1 MKKIIMALA
10 VFVFGNWLYGQG
22 RAVIPLDGEW
32 RLTYGPYGRNA
43 PANPDELKSRG
54 WPAIPAAVPGNVEL
68 DLLASGKISD
78 PETGNHIYALRQ
90 YEAYQWWYSRS
101 FATPRRAA
109 AERVEIVFE
118 GLDCFG
124 TIWINNSLVGKT
136 DNMLIPQRFDITD
149 QLAPAGENTVHV
161 RIDPAVAEAQK
172 HINGSIGSRKFFRVE
187 QEHTRKAPHMYGWD
201 IMPRLV
207 SAGLWREVRLEIS
220 QPTRLEQVYWMTD
233 DVDVPQRKA
242 KILLD
247 WQLASDRFPLDG
259 LTMEVSLG
267 EARKQPTPVPFS

>member
-1 MKKIIMALA
+1 MKKIIMAVA
-10 VFVFGNWLYGQG
+10 IFVMGNWLYGQG

-32 RLTYGPYGRNA
+32 RLTYGPFGRSA
-43 PANPDELKSRG
+43 PATPDELKTKG
-54 WPAIPAAVPGNVEL
+54 WPVIPAAVPGNVEL
-68 DLLASGKISD
+68 DLLASGKVKN

-101 FATPRRAA
+101 FATPRRTAG
-109 AERVEIVFE
+109 ERVEIVFE

-124 TIWINNSLVGKT
+124 TIWVNNALVGKT
-136 DNMLIPQRFDITD
+136 DNMLISRRFDITD
-149 QLAPAGENTVHV
+149 RLAPAGENTVDV

-207 SAGLWREVRLEIS
+207 SAGLWRGVRLEIS
-220 QPTRLEQVYWMTD
+220 KPTRLEQVYWMTD
-233 DVDVPQRKA
+233 DVDVARKKA
-242 KILLD
+242 NVLLD
-247 WQLASDRFPLDG
+247 WQLATDRLPLDG
-259 LTMEVSLG
+259 LTMEVSLAS
-267 EARKQPTPVPFS
+267 ELST